1 MTDIPLTKF
10 EKARLIG
17 IRATQIANGANST
30 LSLVDIK
37 SMHDPIKIAEEE
49 LKQGKIPIVIIRT
62 LPNGEKIRVKVGAE
76 T

>member
-30 LSLVDIK
+30 LENTK
-37 SMHDPIKIAEEE
+37 GMHDPIKIAEEE
-49 LKQGKIPIVIIRT
+49 LKQGKFPIVIIRT

>member
-30 LSLVDIK
+30 LIIK
-37 SMHDPIKIAEEE
+37 GMHDPIKIAEEE
-49 LKQGKIPIVIIRT
+49 LKQGKIPIVIVRT

-76 T
+76 I